1 MSKTESKIQTLIKFV
16 KKISKYSYI
25 NADITHLNCQKIK
38 TDIDPKTKYNRDM
51 LQIGSVFTG
60 MYKKK
65 PKDVFTCFIADNGKY
80 IVNNQQY
87 NSLSEAAKA
96 VTGVRTEGLHF
107 WKLYKK
113 GPSVLDK
120 FRSLK

>member
-1 MSKTESKIQTLIKFV
+1 MLKTESIIQTLIKFV
-16 KKISKYSYI
+16 KGISKYSYI
-25 NADITHLNCQKIK
+25 NADVICLNHQKIK
-38 TDIDPKTKYNRDM
+38 TDTNLKTEYNRDM

-60 MYKKK
+60 IYKKK
-65 PKDVFTCFIADNGKY
+65 PKEVFTCLIADNGKY
-80 IVNNQQY
+80 IVNGKQY

-96 VTGVRTEGLHF
+96 VTGVRTEGLRF

-120 FRSLK
+120 FRSSK